1 MWHQI
6 IWMFLYEQI
15 NLIITTR
22 NFCEKVIFTGFS
34 TPPNFYK
41 AIYFL
46 RVFTNMRGKLL
57 MESNMKLLCFLMMYS
72 FCEQDIWQKLKK
84 INQAKLN
91 KTKNIWYLPLR
102 RFWLLLPNI
111 FSEETGMIDCVPP
124 SCVTFLM
131 FPNLN
136 SFLYVLKTVFVIF
149 PKMEHSSL
157 KNKKFLEVTFRAQ
170 KIKAPILKKL
180 HIFRRNETFEHQA

>member
-1 MWHQI
+1 
-6 IWMFLYEQI
+6 
-15 NLIITTR
+15 
-22 NFCEKVIFTGFS
+22 
-34 TPPNFYK
+34 
-41 AIYFL
+41 
-46 RVFTNMRGKLL
+46 
-57 MESNMKLLCFLMMYS
+57 
-72 FCEQDIWQKLKK
+72 
-84 INQAKLN
+84 
-91 KTKNIWYLPLR
+91 
-102 RFWLLLPNI
+102 
-111 FSEETGMIDCVPP
+111 MIDCVPP

-136 SFLYVLKTVFVIF
+136 SFLNVLKTVFVIF